1 MAVRE
6 DTCIA
11 ELEAVER
18 EFFRRL
24 EQIRVHGLGLS
35 VDVYSPD
42 LPSLLGELRR
52 RQVRPA
58 YLEVFRAAST
68 ALAMVRSQADDGVLT
83 YHGEG
88 LWLTQPELA
97 DDPLFAEE
105 VREVAGHLQ
114 TLDSAWLNHECAT
127 KSIAGY
133 SFGTYLPPLY
143 TAPSAAMVAENTGL
157 VQDLL
162 DRHCRLS
169 HGVSPLVLLEMPPL
183 TYFVAGTLTIPRFF
197 QLVIQSAP
205 CGLVLDIGH
214 LWTVYRY
221 SGAWRAASLAQFVSA
236 FLDEFPMHRV
246 IEIHVAGLSVHESGP
261 TVPSGQVKKKGDGF
275 LPAWIDAHAAPIP
288 PVLFEM
294 LDQVLSHPGL
304 TSLRGLALE
313 VDNKPVELIAD
324 EFARFTERYR
334 SVPFSAKGMSVFSD
348 DRAPRLSKMERL
360 SDTDT
365 LGLGEAYDRYA
376 RVAVGKADP
385 VGMEWMHPTACADE
399 IDMYRSV
406 YLPYEILHWGGDVES
421 MFPESCRRLAGRGIS
436 LSRFVPFWFSRP
448 RPRPRSYDFF
458 LVKIERF
465 VEFIK
470 DEAPELG
477 GIVEQEAGELRCAY
491 EVANEP
497 PVEIERDCP

>member
-1 MAVRE
+1 MVAL
-6 DTCIA
+6 TS
-11 ELEAVER
+11 VEG
-18 EFFRRL
+18 EFLRRL
-24 EQIRVHGLGLS
+24 SLIQVHGLGLS
-35 VDVYSPD
+35 VDVYTPD
-42 LPSLLGELRR
+42 LTSLLGVLHR

-58 YLEVFRAAST
+58 YLEVFRAAPA
-68 ALAMVRSQADDGVLT
+68 ALAVVKSQAPDVLLT

-88 LWLTQPELA
+88 LWVTQPGIA

-105 VREVAGHLQ
+105 VREVAGQLQ

-143 TAPSAAMVAENTGL
+143 TESSACMVAENTRF
-157 VQDLL
+157 VQELL

-169 HGVSPLVLLEMPPL
+169 DGAAPLVLLEMPPL
-183 TYFVAGTLTIPRFF
+183 TYFVAGTMAVPRYF
-197 QLVIQSAP
+197 QVVIEHAP

-221 SGAWRAASLAQFVSA
+221 SGAWRRVSLGQFVST

-246 IEIHVAGLSVHESGP
+246 VEIHVAGLSLHESGP
-261 TVPSGQVKKKGDGF
+261 TVASGPVEKDSDSC

-288 PVLFEM
+288 AVLFEM

-313 VDNKPVELIAD
+313 VDTKPVELIVD
-324 EFARFTERYR
+324 EFARFSERYR
-334 SVPFSAKGMSVFSD
+334 SVSFPVRDMPVVSYDRSAWFQNV
-348 DRAPRLSKMERL
+348 DRLPDAAAR
-360 SDTDT
+360 
-365 LGLGEAYDRYA
+365 GLEEAYDRYA
-376 RVAVGKADP
+376 RVAVGRADP
-385 VGMEWMHPTACADE
+385 AGPEWTNPSAWADE
-399 IDMYRSV
+399 IDRYRSL

-421 MFPESCRRLAGRGIS
+421 MFPETCRRLAAQGVP

-448 RPRPRSYDFF
+448 RPRSRSYDFF

-465 VEFIK
+465 MEFVQ
-470 DEAPELG
+470 DEAPDLR
-477 GIVEQEAGELRCAY
+477 GIAGQEADELRRAY
-491 EVANEP
+491 NTANEP
-497 PVEIERDCP
+497 PVQTASERP

>member
-1 MAVRE
+1 MALGESACMVAR
-6 DTCIA
+6 TV
-11 ELEAVER
+11 VER
-18 EFFRRL
+18 EFLRRL
-24 EQIRVHGLGLS
+24 EPIRVHGLGLS

-42 LPSLLGELRR
+42 LPSLLGALRR

-58 YLEVFRAAST
+58 YLEVFRAAPA

-88 LWLTQPELA
+88 LWLTQPEIA

-133 SFGTYLPPLY
+133 AFGTYLPPLY
-143 TAPSAAMVAENTGL
+143 TESSAAMVAENTRL
-157 VQDLL
+157 VQELL
-162 DRHCRLS
+162 DRHGRLS
-169 HGVSPLVLLEMPPL
+169 QGASPLVLLEMPPL
-183 TYFVAGTLTIPRFF
+183 TYFVAGTLTIPTFF
-197 QLVIQSAP
+197 QLVVQSAP

-221 SGAWRAASLAQFVSA
+221 SGAWRVASLAQFVSA

-246 IEIHVAGLSVHESGP
+246 VEIHVAGLTLHESGP
-261 TVPSGQVKKKGDGF
+261 TVPSGPVKNDREAF
-275 LPAWIDAHAAPIP
+275 LPAWVDAHAAPIP

-294 LDQVLSHPGL
+294 LDLVLSHPGL

-313 VDNKPVELIAD
+313 VDTKSIELIVD
-324 EFARFTERYR
+324 EFSRFTERYR
-334 SVPFSAKGMSVFSD
+334 SIPFPVKDMHVVPNDHAVKLPV
-348 DRAPRLSKMERL
+348 AERMPG
-360 SDTDT
+360 TVMR
-365 LGLGEAYDRYA
+365 GLEEAYDRYA
-376 RVAVGKADP
+376 RVAVGRADP
-385 VGMEWMHPTACADE
+385 VGPEWTHPTACADE
-399 IDMYRSV
+399 IDMYRSN

-421 MFPESCRRLAGRGIS
+421 MFPESCRRLAGQGVP

-448 RPRPRSYDFF
+448 RPRSQAYDFF

-465 VEFIK
+465 MEFVQ
-470 DEAPELG
+470 DEAPDLA
-477 GIVEQEAGELRCAY
+477 GIAQQEADELRRAY

-497 PVEIERDCP
+497 SVQTASKHP